1 VNALARR
8 PEEIVISGDDDAGV
22 VIIIFALLLVFMLL
36 LLIMAFVVAFLVAL
50 RVAVL
55 AIVAQLANTAERV
68 ETPIADI
75 SNNIFGCVNVYLFFV
90 GETALDTEKNLFR
103 VLKKMLQ
110 HKTIN

>member
-1 VNALARR
+1 MNALARR
-8 PEEIVISGDDDAGV
+8 PEEIVISGDEDAGV

-55 AIVAQLANTAERV
+55 AVVAQLGNTAERV

-75 SNNIFGCVNVYLFFV
+75 SNIIFGCVNVYLLFKDERLF
-90 GETALDTEKNLFR
+90 LDTGGKFYNLGF
-103 VLKKMLQ
+103 
-110 HKTIN
+110 

>member
-1 VNALARR
+1 MNALARR
-8 PEEIVISGDDDAGV
+8 PEEIVISGDEDADV

-55 AIVAQLANTAERV
+55 AIVAQLDNTAERV

-75 SNNIFGCVNVYLFFV
+75 SNNIFGCVSVYLLFV
-90 GETALDTEKNLFR
+90 GEAGCFGYGKEFR
-103 VLKKMLQ
+103 VL
-110 HKTIN
+110 